1 MNRTLR
7 HRLNAL
13 LLLMLV
19 ALAPAWASEYVPPP
33 GAWAHKSP
41 AEQGFDP
48 QALAAAVSYAQD
60 KAVVT
65 PGDMHRVLL
74 DSYVA
79 REPNYRVLGPTRDR
93 VGSAGRSEEH
103 TSELQSLMR
112 ISYAVFCLKNKNQQH
127 VSISQ

>member
-33 GAWAHKSP
+33 GAWAHK
-41 AEQGFDP
+41 
-48 QALAAAVSYAQD
+48 
-60 KAVVT
+60 
-65 PGDMHRVLL
+65 
-74 DSYVA
+74 
-79 REPNYRVLGPTRDR
+79 
-93 VGSAGRSEEH
+93 RSEEH

-112 ISYAVFCLKNKNQQH
+112 ISSAVFCLKQKNNNTLITTMYTQYCRPYITTH
-127 VSISQ
+127 DTTTSITQSTTIEHS

>member
-1 MNRTLR
+1 MNRTR
-7 HRLNAL
+7 RRRLNAL

-33 GAWAHKSP
+33 GAWAHQSP

-93 VGSAGRSEEH
+93 VGSAGLVLRH
-103 TSELQSLMR
+103 GYTELRRPACREMSCR
-112 ISYAVFCLKNKNQQH
+112 YV
-127 VSISQ
+127 

>member
-48 QALAAAVSYAQD
+48 QAPAAAVSYAQD

-79 REPNYRVLGPTRDR
+79 REPHYRVLVPTPDR
-93 VGSAGRSEEH
+93 AGCAGLVIRHGNTPAQWDALERGDI
-103 TSELQSLMR
+103 T
-112 ISYAVFCLKNKNQQH
+112 F
-127 VSISQ
+127 